1 MVEEHA
7 GCETAGIGVMQK
19 FSPFPKP
26 PFKISVFN
34 KLCQVCFIRRLQQGV
49 CVVLF
54 FFCCFFT
61 KKGPF
66 ILDICIPLCFCGT
79 GLILVLEYICI
90 KVLFLSS
97 Q

>member
-49 CVVLF
+49 CVV
-54 FFCCFFT
+54 CFFLLLFH
-61 KKGPF
+61 KKRAF
-66 ILDICIPLCFCGT
+66 YLRYMYTF
-79 GLILVLEYICI
+79 V
-90 KVLFLSS
+90 FLWYWFNSS
-97 Q
+97 A